1 MKIDTKSD
9 YIVMEDGARI
19 APHTWIPQN
28 ADIKYVV
35 AISHG
40 MAEYALRY
48 ERFARFLCENGIAV
62 YAHDH
67 RGHGQSAA
75 SEDDLGFL
83 AEKDGFQRVVL
94 DLRRIIQKC
103 RGDFPAA
110 KIILFGHSFGS
121 FVAQSYMEQFSAE
134 ITGCILSGTAGPRL
148 PLSIIGN
155 RVAALVKT
163 FKGAR
168 YRSKFLDKLSF
179 SSYLDRIPEKDSP
192 FAWLSRDKD
201 EVKKYEAD
209 PLCGFLCT
217 AGFFY
222 DLTEGLSR
230 THRAK
235 NICKIKSDLPVLLFA
250 GTADPVGSYTK
261 TIRALAAVY
270 RKNGMSDITET
281 YYDGG
286 RHEMLNEVNYAEV
299 QADILKWISAR

>member
-19 APHTWIPQN
+19 ALHTWIPEEKKIQ
-28 ADIKYVV
+28 YVLAV
-35 AISHG
+35 SHG

-48 ERFARFLCENGIAV
+48 ERFARFLCAHGIAV

-75 SEDDLGFL
+75 SKEELGFL

-103 RGDFPAA
+103 RGDFSGA

-134 ITGCILSGTAGPRL
+134 IAGCILSGTAGPRL
-148 PLSIIGN
+148 PLTVIGN
-155 RVAALVKT
+155 RLAFLVKA
-163 FKGAR
+163 FKGGR

-179 SSYLDRIPEKDSP
+179 SSYLDRIPEKNSP

-222 DLTEGLSR
+222 DLTDGLSR

-235 NICKIKSDLPVLLFA
+235 NIRKIRRDLPVLLFA
-250 GTADPVGSYTK
+250 GTADPVGSYTG
-261 TIRALAAVY
+261 TIRSLANAY
-270 RKNGMSDITET
+270 RKNGMSDVTET
-281 YYDGG
+281 YYEEG
-286 RHEMLNEVNYAEV
+286 RHEMLNELNYADV
-299 QADILKWISAR
+299 YADVLAWISAR